1 MWHVTAGTG
10 IDLNVAGWRFP
21 VLWNHAIDMC
31 LQLRVTSQSYTSD
44 KLDRQLIAM
53 MSGRFV
59 EAWTTVLSPRVPRS
73 HAQQRGTRPTRR
85 LFGDYSQYRDALCD
99 IIVDVTLMRTC
110 WK

>member
-10 IDLNVAGWRFP
+10 IDFNVAGWRFS
-21 VLWNHAIDMC
+21 VFWDYAIDMC
-31 LQLRVTSQSYTSD
+31 LRLRVTSQSYTSD

-73 HAQQRGTRPTRR
+73 HAQQ
-85 LFGDYSQYRDALCD
+85 DAYSVTIAS
-99 IIVDVTLMRTC
+99 IVMRFVTLS
-110 WK
+110 